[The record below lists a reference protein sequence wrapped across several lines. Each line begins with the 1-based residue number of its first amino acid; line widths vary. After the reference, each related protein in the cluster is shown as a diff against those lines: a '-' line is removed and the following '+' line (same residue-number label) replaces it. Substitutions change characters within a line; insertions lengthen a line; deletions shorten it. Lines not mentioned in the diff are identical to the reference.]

1 MIPLHPKKAAPVNDR
16 ILPKLIKFSANDL
29 ARPLFEATKDFP
41 LGAKAAT
48 VSVFRKHY
56 KTSMIY
62 WRNVEGIYI
71 IHICRFYS
79 YGLN

>member
-48 VSVFRKHY
+48 VDKH
-56 KTSMIY
+56 
-62 WRNVEGIYI
+62 
-71 IHICRFYS
+71 F
-79 YGLN
+79 